1 MYYWIRKRSYNNCLE
16 FRDMKHT
23 WVGMF
28 SSDEEEETIDCTT
41 LSFSS
46 AEPRR
51 ASLKTPMN
59 GARVGLCAGRT
70 PHYNKYNIKCNYC

>member
-1 MYYWIRKRSYNNCLE
+1 LFRI
-16 FRDMKHT
+16 RDMKHT
-23 WVGMF
+23 WVGMC
-28 SSDEEEETIDCTT
+28 SADEEEETVDCTT

-46 AEPRR
+46 TAPRR

-70 PHYNKYNIKCNYC
+70 PDYNNCNIKYKYC

>member
-1 MYYWIRKRSYNNCLE
+1 
-16 FRDMKHT
+16 MKHT

-46 AEPRR
+46 TAPRR

-70 PHYNKYNIKCNYC
+70 PHYNKYNIKYNDC